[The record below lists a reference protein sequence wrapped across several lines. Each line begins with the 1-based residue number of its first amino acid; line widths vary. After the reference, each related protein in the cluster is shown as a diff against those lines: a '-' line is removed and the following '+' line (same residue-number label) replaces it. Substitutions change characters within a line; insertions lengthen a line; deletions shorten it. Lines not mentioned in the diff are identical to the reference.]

1 MLPRS
6 NTLVVAVAALGS
18 VVATTHSEAGHMKR
32 ERGYVTVPW
41 DYEIPDLGGP
51 PILLT
56 PFFLPPWVPGC
67 YQTRAIRT
75 QWGWRQQRIWVCS

>member
-6 NTLVVAVAALGS
+6 IIAIAAVVAFGS
-18 VVATTHSEAGHMKR
+18 VLATTHSEAGHRKR
-32 ERGYVTVPW
+32 DQRYVVPW
-41 DYEIPDLGGP
+41 DYEVPDLGGP
-51 PILLT
+51 PFLLT
-56 PFFLPPWVPGC
+56 PSFLPPWVPGC